1 MGLGLHWG
9 SLERPEDPSGFIYI
23 DAVTAYTQDYKG
35 QVTKHPVDAGAS
47 ITDHFIKENP
57 IFSLSGVI
65 SGVDISPIP
74 SMIRDFEGRQP
85 NNANPQPEPV
95 NINSGTS
102 GLLQFL
108 PDSIGQF
115 LNLGNP
121 IAEVPGNGLRN
132 DFTDDVRDALVSILE
147 GVKFNSKTNRF
158 DSFIQT
164 VEIYEFVGTNIKS
177 ITFDL
182 VMTNFK
188 IREDVN
194 TGEGLYFDCT
204 LEQVTFATLEK
215 TVLPQDVQQ
224 SLKKKAVGTSNKG
237 KVDSTSKDV
246 GSDEADA
253 PNTDDVSLAKQ
264 IGGDLSELLPQ

>member
-1 MGLGLHWG
+1 MSLGFHWG
-9 SLERPEDPSGFIYI
+9 SLELPEDPSGFIYI

-35 QVTKHPVDAGAS
+35 QVTKHPVDSGAS

-57 IFSLSGVI
+57 VFSLSGVI

-74 SMIRDFEGRQP
+74 SMIRDFEGRSP
-85 NNANPQPEPV
+85 NNANPQPEAV
-95 NINSGTS
+95 TINSGSS

-115 LNLGNP
+115 LSVGSPL
-121 IAEVPGNGLRN
+121 AEVPGSGLRN
-132 DFTDDVRDALVSILE
+132 DFTDDVRDALVDILS

-164 VEIYEFVGTNIKS
+164 VEIYEFVGFNIKS

-215 TVLPQDVQQ
+215 AVLPQDVQQ
-224 SLKKKAVGTSNKG
+224 PLKKKATPTSNKG
-237 KVDSTSKDV
+237 KVDSTTAPVPEDGVVAGKDI
-246 GSDEADA
+246 DPLRND
-253 PNTDDVSLAKQ
+253 
-264 IGGDLSELLPQ
+264 